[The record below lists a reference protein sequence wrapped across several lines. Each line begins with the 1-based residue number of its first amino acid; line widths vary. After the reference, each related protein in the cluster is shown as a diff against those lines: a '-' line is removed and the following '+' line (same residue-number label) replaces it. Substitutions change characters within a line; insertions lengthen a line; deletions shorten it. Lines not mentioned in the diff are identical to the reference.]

1 MQLKLKTGKWGF
13 KSHPKILPQC
23 LDITVIADATVL
35 TDKSTDFHS
44 IVYYSLLDALQEME
58 LSRLCLLDQR
68 LMCLAVMMSIT
79 SCIVLCSLQG

>member
-13 KSHPKILPQC
+13 RSHPKILPHC
-23 LDITVIADATVL
+23 LDITLTADFTVL

-58 LSRLCLLDQR
+58 LTFVSTRSMTYVLTSHDLYYVLD
-68 LMCLAVMMSIT
+68 CV
-79 SCIVLCSLQG
+79 V